1 MGRAVNRYVGVQLR
15 MKSVTQSRGDVPVC
29 LATMETAVISVSVF
43 WAFVVIYRRD
53 KNRVGHQS
61 EC

>member
-1 MGRAVNRYVGVQLR
+1 MGRTVNRYVSVQLR

-29 LATMETAVISVSVF
+29 PATVETAVISVSVF
-43 WAFVVIYRRD
+43 CAFVVIYRRD
-53 KNRVGHQS
+53 TSRVGHQS